1 MKVIEIMKLGRMW
14 LEMLQKAC
22 IRIDDVRHIEM
33 YEEYRKIISE
43 GGKKTHAVA
52 VIVEMFH
59 VSERQV
65 YYIIRKFEQDCK
77 VCAAE

>member
-1 MKVIEIMKLGRMW
+1 
-14 LEMLQKAC
+14 
-22 IRIDDVRHIEM
+22 M
-33 YEEYRKIISE
+33 YETYKRIIRE

-52 VIVEMFH
+52 VIVDLFH

-77 VCAAE
+77 DCAVE

>member
-1 MKVIEIMKLGRMW
+1 MKVIEIMKLGRNW

-33 YEEYRKIISE
+33 YETYKRIIRD

-52 VIVEMFH
+52 VIVDLFH

-77 VCAAE
+77 DCAVE